1 MPILLTNATI
11 VTCNPDREI
20 LYNSALAVD
29 KGRIAALGP
38 TPDLLPQFPDAELVT
53 CRGKTVFPGLIN
65 AHTHLMRTVG
75 RGILEDTGY
84 PNTLQHPEDIRD
96 ILTPDE
102 TLAMVTLGALE
113 SIKSGATAVLEIG
126 KGTASYAHALSSTGL
141 RLVLSEAIDDLDPG
155 LARLGHYDYSEEK
168 RESRLQAGEALVKE
182 WHGAAYGRIT
192 CFMAP
197 GTPESCSP
205 QLLRSVREIAERYD
219 IGYTIH
225 LCQSMVEMDAIQRIY
240 GTRPTHYLFANEFLS
255 PRLLTAHNRYVD
267 HSEIAMLGWGKVNIS
282 NNPAIAARRGTAAPV
297 LELKAAG
304 CNIAMGSDNMTQDMV
319 EVLRSGVFYERVRRN
334 SQMHPMPEDV
344 LRWATMG
351 SARALRIDDKVG
363 SLEPGKHADLFIINS
378 SRAHLVPNLRIVSA
392 FVHNGQAG
400 DVESVMI
407 DGKWVMRDRQVLTI
421 DEPRV
426 VEAAQEVGTR
436 AWQRLLDRYPNVPF
450 PFTLTPTPT

>member
-1 MPILLTNATI
+1 MSILLANATI
-11 VTCNPDREI
+11 VTCNADREI
-20 LYNSALAVD
+20 LYDAAIAID
-29 KGRIAALGP
+29 RGRITALGP
-38 TPDLLPQFPDAELVT
+38 TTDLLARFPETEKLD
-53 CRGKTVFPGLIN
+53 CRGKTVFPGLVN

-102 TLAMVTLGALE
+102 TLAMITLGALE
-113 SIKSGATAVLEIG
+113 AIKSGTTALLEIG
-126 KGTASYAHALSSTGL
+126 RGTASYADKLASTGL
-141 RLVLSEAIDDLDPG
+141 RLVLSEAIDDLD
-155 LARLGHYDYSEEK
+155 ADSVRLGNYEYSEEK
-168 RESRLQAGEALVKE
+168 RESRLQAAEDLVKACN
-182 WHGAAYGRIT
+182 GAAYGRIT
-192 CFMAP
+192 CFLAP

-205 QLLRSVREIAERYD
+205 QLLRSVREMAERYD

-225 LCQSMVEMDAIQRIY
+225 LCQSMVEMSAIHRIY

-255 PRLLTAHNRYVD
+255 PLLLTAHNRYVD
-267 HSEIAMLGWGKVNIS
+267 HSEIAMLGWGKVNVS

-297 LELKAAG
+297 LELEAAG
-304 CNIAMGSDNMTQDMV
+304 CNIAMGSDNMTHDMV

-344 LRWATMG
+344 LQWAAMG
-351 SARALRIDDKVG
+351 SARALRLDDKVG

-407 DGKWVMRDRQVLTI
+407 DGKWIMRDRKVLTI
-421 DEPRV
+421 DEPSV

-436 AWQRLLDRYPNVPF
+436 AWKHLLERYPDVPF
-450 PFTLTPTPT
+450 PFTLAPN

>member
-1 MPILLTNATI
+1 MSILLTEATI
-11 VTCNPDREI
+11 VTSNPDSEV
-20 LYNSALAVD
+20 LYDSSLAVD
-29 KGRIAALGP
+29 KGRIAALGS
-38 TPDLLPQFPDAELVT
+38 TTDLLSQFPDAEQVN
-53 CRGKTVFPGLIN
+53 CRGKTIFPGLIN

-84 PNTLQHPEDIRD
+84 PSTLQHPEDIRD

-102 TLAMVTLGALE
+102 TLAMTTLGALE

-126 KGTASYAHALSSTGL
+126 RNVASYARALSSTGL
-141 RLVLSEAIDDLDPG
+141 RLVLSEVIDDLDPG
-155 LARLGHYDYSEEK
+155 PARLGNYEYSEEK
-168 RESRLQAGEALVKE
+168 RESRLEVAEDLVKE
-182 WHGAAYGRIT
+182 WHGAAYGRVT
-192 CFMAP
+192 CFLAP

-205 QLLRSVREIAERYD
+205 QMLRSVREMAERYH

-225 LCQSMVEMDAIQRIY
+225 LCQSMVEMNSIYRIH

-297 LELKAAG
+297 LELEAAG
-304 CNIAMGSDNMTQDMV
+304 CNIAMGSDNMTHDMV

-334 SQMHPMPEDV
+334 SQMHPIPEDV
-344 LRWATMG
+344 LQWATMG

-407 DGKWVMRDRQVLTI
+407 DGKWVMRDREVLTI

-436 AWQRLLDRYPNVPF
+436 AWQKLLEHYPNVPF
-450 PFTLTPTPT
+450 PFTLTPS

>member
-1 MPILLTNATI
+1 MSILLVNATI

-20 LYNSALAVD
+20 LYDAALAVD

-38 TPDLLPQFPDAELVT
+38 TPDLLSHFPDAQQIN

-84 PNTLQHPEDIRD
+84 PNTLQHPKDIRD

-102 TLAMVTLGALE
+102 TLAMITLGALE
-113 SIKSGATAVLEIG
+113 SIKSGATTVLEIG
-126 KGTASYAHALSSTGL
+126 RDVTSYANALSSTGL
-141 RLVLSEAIDDLDPG
+141 RLVLSEAIDDLDPDS
-155 LARLGHYDYSEEK
+155 ARIGNYDYCEEK
-168 RESRLQAGEALVKE
+168 REARLQAAEDLVKAC
-182 WHGAAYGRIT
+182 HRAAYGRTT
-192 CFMAP
+192 CFLAP

-205 QLLRSVREIAERYD
+205 QMLRSVREIAERYD

-225 LCQSMVEMDAIQRIY
+225 LCQSKVEMDAIHRIY
-240 GTRPTHYLFANEFLS
+240 GVRPTHYLFANEFLS
-255 PRLLTAHNRYVD
+255 PRLLTAHNRYLD

-282 NNPAIAARRGTAAPV
+282 NNPAIAARRGAAAPV
-297 LELKAAG
+297 LELEAVG

-344 LRWATMG
+344 LRWSTMG
-351 SARALRIDDKVG
+351 SARALRLDDKVG

-378 SRAHLVPNLRIVSA
+378 YRAHLVPNLRIISA

-407 DGKWVMRDRQVLTI
+407 DGKWIMRDREVLTI

-426 VEAAQEVGTR
+426 VEAAQEAGTR
-436 AWQRLLDRYPNVPF
+436 AWKRLLERYPNVPF
-450 PFTLTPTPT
+450 PFTLTPS

>member
-1 MPILLTNATI
+1 MSILLTNATI
-11 VTCNPDREI
+11 VTGNPNREI
-20 LYNSALAVD
+20 LYDSALTVD

-38 TPDLLPQFPDAELVT
+38 TPDLISQYPDAELVN
-53 CRGKTVFPGLIN
+53 CRGKTIFPGLIN

-84 PNTLQHPEDIRD
+84 PNTLQYPEDIRD
-96 ILTPDE
+96 VLTHEE

-113 SIKSGATAVLEIG
+113 SIKSGVTSMLEIG
-126 KGTASYAHALSSTGL
+126 RTVGAFAPALASTGL
-141 RLVLSEAIDDLDPG
+141 RLVLSEAIDDLDPQS
-155 LARLGHYDYSEEK
+155 ARLGIYEYSEEK
-168 RESRLQAGEALVKE
+168 REARLEVSDDLIKR
-182 WHGAAYGRIT
+182 WHGASYGRIT
-192 CFMAP
+192 CFLAP

-205 QLLRSVREIAERYD
+205 QLLRSVREMAESHD

-225 LCQSMVEMDAIQRIY
+225 LCQSMVEMNAIQRIH
-240 GTRPTHYLFANEFLS
+240 GVRPTHYLFANEFLG

-267 HSEIAMLGWGKVNIS
+267 HSEIAMLGWGRVNIS
-282 NNPAIAARRGTAAPV
+282 NNPAIAARRATAAPV
-297 LELKAAG
+297 LELEAAG
-304 CNIAMGSDNMTQDMV
+304 CNIAMGSDNMTHDMV

-344 LRWATMG
+344 LEWATMG
-351 SARALRIDDKVG
+351 SARALRLDEKVG

-400 DVESVMI
+400 DIESVMV
-407 DGKWVMRDRQVLTI
+407 DGQWLMRDREVLTI
-421 DEPRV
+421 DEDRV
-426 VEAAQEVGTR
+426 VEAAQEVGVR

-450 PFTLTPTPT
+450 PFTLTPS

>member
-1 MPILLTNATI
+1 MSILLTEATI
-11 VTCNPDREI
+11 VTSNPDSEV
-20 LYNSALAVD
+20 LYDSSLAVD
-29 KGRIAALGP
+29 KGRIAALGS
-38 TPDLLPQFPDAELVT
+38 TTDLLSQFPDAEQVN
-53 CRGKTVFPGLIN
+53 CRGKTIFPGLIN

-102 TLAMVTLGALE
+102 TLAMTTLGALE

-126 KGTASYAHALSSTGL
+126 RNVASYARALSSTGL
-141 RLVLSEAIDDLDPG
+141 RLVLSEVIDDLDPG
-155 LARLGHYDYSEEK
+155 PARLGNYEYSEEK
-168 RESRLQAGEALVKE
+168 RESRLQVAEDLVKE
-182 WHGAAYGRIT
+182 WHGAAYGRVT
-192 CFMAP
+192 CFLAP
-197 GTPESCSP
+197 GIPESCSP
-205 QLLRSVREIAERYD
+205 QMLRSVREMAERYD

-225 LCQSMVEMDAIQRIY
+225 LCQSMVEMNAIHRIY

-255 PRLLTAHNRYVD
+255 SRLLTAHNRYVD

-297 LELKAAG
+297 LELEAAG
-304 CNIAMGSDNMTQDMV
+304 CNIAMGSDNMTHDMV

-344 LRWATMG
+344 LQWATMG

-407 DGKWVMRDRQVLTI
+407 DGKWVMRDREVLTI

-426 VEAAQEVGTR
+426 VEAAQEVGAR
-436 AWQRLLDRYPNVPF
+436 AWQKLLERYPNVPF
-450 PFTLTPTPT
+450 PFTLTPS

>member
-1 MPILLTNATI
+1 MSTLFINATI

-20 LYNSALAVD
+20 LYDSALAVD

-38 TPDLLPQFPDAELVT
+38 TPDLLARFPGAQHIN

-84 PNTLQHPEDIRD
+84 PNTLQHPQDIRD
-96 ILTPDE
+96 ILAPDE
-102 TLAMVTLGALE
+102 TLAMITLGALE

-126 KGTASYAHALSSTGL
+126 RDVASYAHALSATGL

-155 LARLGHYDYSEEK
+155 SARLGCYDYSQEK
-168 RESRLQAGEALVKE
+168 REHRLQAAEELLKT
-182 WHGAAYGRIT
+182 WHGAAYERIT
-192 CFMAP
+192 CFLAP
-197 GTPESCSP
+197 ATPESCSP
-205 QLLRSVREIAERYD
+205 QMLRSVREIAERCD
-219 IGYTIH
+219 VGYTIH
-225 LCQSMVEMDAIQRIY
+225 LCQSRLEMDAIHRIY
-240 GTRPTHYLFANEFLS
+240 GVRPTHYLFANEFLS

-282 NNPAIAARRGTAAPV
+282 NNPAIAARRGAAAPV
-297 LELKAAG
+297 LELEAAG
-304 CNIAMGSDNMTQDMV
+304 CNIAMGSDNMTHDMV

-334 SQMHPMPEDV
+334 SQVHPMPEDV
-344 LRWATMG
+344 LQWATMG
-351 SARALRIDDKVG
+351 SARALRLDDKVG
-363 SLEPGKHADLFIINS
+363 SLEPGKHADLFVINS

-407 DGKWVMRDRQVLTI
+407 DGKWVMRDREVLTI

-426 VEAAQEVGTR
+426 VEAAQEAGTR
-436 AWQRLLDRYPNVPF
+436 AWKRLLERYPDVPF
-450 PFTLTPTPT
+450 PFTLAPG

>member
-1 MPILLTNATI
+1 MSILLTEATI
-11 VTCNPDREI
+11 VTSNPDSEV
-20 LYNSALAVD
+20 LYDSSLAVD
-29 KGRIAALGP
+29 KGRIAALGS
-38 TPDLLPQFPDAELVT
+38 TTDLLSQFPDAEQVN
-53 CRGKTVFPGLIN
+53 CRGKTIFPGLIN

-102 TLAMVTLGALE
+102 ILAMTTLGALE

-126 KGTASYAHALSSTGL
+126 RNVASYARALSSTGL
-141 RLVLSEAIDDLDPG
+141 RLVLSEVIDDLDPG
-155 LARLGHYDYSEEK
+155 PARLGNYEYSEEK
-168 RESRLQAGEALVKE
+168 RESRLQVAEDLVKE
-182 WHGAAYGRIT
+182 WHGAAYGRVT
-192 CFMAP
+192 CFLAP

-205 QLLRSVREIAERYD
+205 QMLRSVREMAERYD

-225 LCQSMVEMDAIQRIY
+225 LCQSMVEMNAIHRIY

-255 PRLLTAHNRYVD
+255 FRLLTAHNRYVD

-297 LELKAAG
+297 LELEAAG
-304 CNIAMGSDNMTQDMV
+304 CNIAMGSDNMTHDMV

-407 DGKWVMRDRQVLTI
+407 DGKWVMRDREVLTI

-426 VEAAQEVGTR
+426 VEVAQEVGAR
-436 AWQRLLDRYPNVPF
+436 AWQKLLERYPNVPF
-450 PFTLTPTPT
+450 PFTLTPS